1 MKDQPFE
8 SLYRSW
14 FDLTKAVFPFLSL
27 PKDFP
32 AEGQTQD
39 WQSEFEKMSKSILEL
54 PPSSLVEMGVGP
66 SAEAY
71 KDHLDLM
78 KSQIELYRRSADIW
92 TKFSGVWAEGTQAAV
107 SRMASE
113 KAEKSDVDPG
123 KRAYNAWVEEL
134 EKRFD
139 ILIRDEEFSTK
150 LGSFVSSYLEVKRRS
165 DGILERYCSRM
176 NIPTRSEIDGMYKKM
191 HDLEKKVDRL
201 SRSSGGGGKS

>member
-14 FDLTKAVFPFLSL
+14 FDLSKAVFPFLSP
-27 PKDFP
+27 PKGFP
-32 AEGQTQD
+32 AESQPEG
-39 WQSEFEKMSKSILEL
+39 WQSEFEKISKNILGL
-54 PPSSLVEMGVGP
+54 PPSSLMELGFGP
-66 SAEAY
+66 SVEAY
-71 KDHLDLM
+71 KDYLDLM
-78 KSQIELYRRSADIW
+78 KSQIELSQHSAEIW

-113 KAEKSDVDPG
+113 KAKSDVDPG
-123 KRAYNAWVEEL
+123 TRAYNAWVEEL

-139 ILIRDEEFSTK
+139 ILLRDEEFTTK

-176 NIPTRSEIDGMYKKM
+176 NIPTKSEINGIYKKL
-191 HDLEKKVDRL
+191 HDLEKNVDKL
-201 SRSSGGGGKS
+201 SRSGKS